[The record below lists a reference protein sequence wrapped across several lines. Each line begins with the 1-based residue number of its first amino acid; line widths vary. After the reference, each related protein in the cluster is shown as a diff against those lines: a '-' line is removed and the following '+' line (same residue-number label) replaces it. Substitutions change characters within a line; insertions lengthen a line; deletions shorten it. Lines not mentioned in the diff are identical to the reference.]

1 MAADFIDFAP
11 KTATDLQEDHGRAK
25 IPARPTQ
32 KGAAML
38 KNRPVRHV
46 SQITILLL
54 SVMAFAAE
62 SRAAGT
68 PEQRRAC
75 RADAFRVCRDAIPN
89 VARVTACMQKNIAK
103 LSPPCRAQFR

>member
-1 MAADFIDFAP
+1 
-11 KTATDLQEDHGRAK
+11 
-25 IPARPTQ
+25 
-32 KGAAML
+32 ML
-38 KNRPVRHV
+38 KSRHVRHV
-46 SQITILLL
+46 SRIMALLL
-54 SVMAFAAE
+54 SVTAFAAE
-62 SRAAGT
+62 SHAAGT